1 MGLGSVSV
9 VLAYVIFKTTQ
20 VLAQVES
27 THSLARS
34 LVSPRAPLGWSCGLC
49 SVTLWQVV
57 YDSKVETSRVDRL
70 VGNRSSQRRE
80 MVDDDWHSCKF
91 TKIVIPGISTTR
103 AKLCLTA
110 EVDRP
115 SSIPMP
121 F

>member
-80 MVDDDWHSCKF
+80 MVVDDDWHRC
-91 TKIVIPGISTTR
+91 TGVN
-103 AKLCLTA
+103 L
-110 EVDRP
+110 
-115 SSIPMP
+115 
-121 F
+121 